1 MITAIG
7 GWMGQL
13 MIFLNT
19 VAKYYPHLDR
29 PVRTGRSKRSG
40 SRPRSRASGK
50 SGGGDAKSQ
59 KSEAEKSEGVESE
72 IPRQILNPQVVQQF
86 IFTYIQEK
94 LKTDKFSL
102 LTDSRYEKFLQSL
115 PSPLE
120 LNQMR
125 KMKEDKYLFMRKLL
139 SKYMGSPVLRL
150 IKDN

>member
-1 MITAIG
+1 
-7 GWMGQL
+7 MGQL

-19 VAKYYPHLDR
+19 VAKYYPQLDR
-29 PVRTGRSKRSG
+29 PVKTGRSGRSG
-40 SRPRSRASGK
+40 SRPRSQVSGK
-50 SGGGDAKSQ
+50 SGGDAKSQ

-72 IPRQILNPQVVQQF
+72 IPRQILNPHVVQQF

-94 LKTDKFSL
+94 LKSEKFSL

-125 KMKEDKYLFMRKLL
+125 KMKEDKY
-139 SKYMGSPVLRL
+139 
-150 IKDN
+150 